1 MKLKFSSTHKNIL
14 YRAKSAGLARDYD
27 LAIRLLKRLTQ
38 EFPDEMGLQQELA
51 ATYIR
56 SGNDEQA
63 LSLYQKILQNDRNDF
78 GALIA
83 IGGIYRRLR
92 KYEESVSVLE
102 RALALDGNSVQTYY
116 TLGFTYKQMGR
127 FDDALE
133 CFDQVISQDPGDILA
148 YNHLGS
154 IYSMRGDSKN
164 AIAAYQRGLQLDA
177 NHPIIHYNLAQEYEN
192 LGYFDEVME
201 EYEATLRAKP
211 GWSEAVNGYA
221 LFLMSH
227 NLNKEAY
234 NILSQGIEVTP
245 ENLDLQCSMGMVQLK
260 RNEYQDA
267 GRRFEVVLE
276 QDEDDLRAIMGL
288 ADVYIQQGRND
299 DSLDL
304 LQKVGPVQEKSKGIQ
319 LQFVRS
325 LLNANQFHEAGDLIK
340 EMAQE
345 YLFDV
350 SVLHILSEYFACC
363 DDQEQLQQTLDKLH
377 ELDHSYF
384 LHFLDIALRFRQIG
398 NFEKAQTYLVE
409 YLQHLP
415 NDPVALSALASC
427 YEESSQYGDAMR
439 FYQQAL
445 NCDTDNSYL
454 QKAVER
460 ISVFAQADDESEGG
474 YLEAR
479 ESSLGDSPLNDIYD
493 DKLKVKNSVFEQK
506 NFLGEFKQLIDEEH
520 YREESTDSLLLQP
533 RKITRKKR
541 SLEYYDPLK
550 IATTD
555 FEGLSRKD
563 DLYHQETPHLESL
576 THDDG
581 PVDYEPLF
589 SPDGELQFQDEEDE
603 IFDSVNQKPEEIF
616 LREEMPQF
624 APAPEFYEPRPTMPR
639 QIYPQNYPQ
648 NYPESWQ
655 PLYPSNNVAM
665 PRDFTNDSL
674 RMEEENIPF
683 AESIEEID
691 EDLVPLEELQ
701 GEFPLEEEPLEEVY
715 EEDASLEE
723 LSPCEDEELLEE
735 ELPQELESLQ
745 EAEPVEELDA
755 FQEVEPVEELE
766 SFEETESSQNVSQEI
781 GSLMNNLSQP
791 EDNAHLVALFQAL
804 KGLCQYLPQEEKAD
818 FNASM
823 KPLQM
828 EYIISRLAGK
838 PGLMAMAENIREQGL
853 VEVPVER
860 YDIVKRFHET
870 TASARV
876 MNVMRSLVQQLP
888 DKEKSFYLDDS
899 LQHLLNRLSEI

>member
-1 MKLKFSSTHKNIL
+1 MTLEFSATHKNIL
-14 YRAKSAGLARDYD
+14 YRAKSAVLARDYD

-38 EFPDEMGLQQELA
+38 EFPNEMGLQQELA

-83 IGGIYRRLR
+83 VGGIYRRLG

-116 TLGFTYKQMGR
+116 TLGFTYKQMGQ

-164 AIAAYQRGLQLDA
+164 AIASYQRGLQLDA
-177 NHPIIHYNLAQEYEN
+177 NHPILHYNLAQEYEN

-211 GWSEAVNGYA
+211 GWSEAINGYA

-234 NILSQGIEVTP
+234 NILSQGIAVTP

-267 GRRFEVVLE
+267 GQRFETVLQ
-276 QDEDDLRAIMGL
+276 QDEDDFRALMGL

-299 DSLDL
+299 DSMDL
-304 LQKVGPVQEKSKGIQ
+304 LQKVEPVQEKNKGIQ
-319 LQFVRS
+319 LQFARS
-325 LLNANQFHEAGDLIK
+325 LLNAHKFQEAGDLIK
-340 EMAQE
+340 NLAQE
-345 YLFDV
+345 YHFDV
-350 SVLHILSEYFACC
+350 SVLHLLSEYFACC
-363 DDQEQLQQTLDKLH
+363 DDEEQLQQTLDKLD
-377 ELDHSYF
+377 ELDSSYF

-415 NDPVALSALASC
+415 HDPVALSALASC

-460 ISVFAQADDESEGG
+460 ISVYAQVDDEAEREL
-474 YLEAR
+474 LESTKSR
-479 ESSLGDSPLNDIYD
+479 RNSPLEDIYNN
-493 DKLKVKNSVFEQK
+493 KLKVKNVVFDQK
-506 NFLGEFKQLIDEEH
+506 HFLGDLKQLIDEEH
-520 YREESTDSLLLQP
+520 YREEATDSLLLQP
-533 RKITRKKR
+533 NKITGKKR
-541 SLEYYDPLK
+541 SLEHYDPLK
-550 IATTD
+550 MEASDSED
-555 FEGLSRKD
+555 FSHENE
-563 DLYHQETPHLESL
+563 LYHQDTPNLETLSD
-576 THDDG
+576 DDG

-589 SPDGELQFQDEEDE
+589 SPNGELKFQDEEDE
-603 IFDSVNQKPEEIF
+603 IFDNINQKPEEFF
-616 LREEMPQF
+616 LREEMPQM
-624 APAPEFYEPRPTMPR
+624 APAPEVFDPRPAMPR
-639 QIYPQNYPQ
+639 QSYPQNYPQ
-648 NYPESWQ
+648 NYPDSWQ
-655 PLYPSNNVAM
+655 PQYPSNDVAM

-674 RMEEENIPF
+674 RMEDDGDIPF

-691 EDLVPLEELQ
+691 EDLVPLDEMQE
-701 GEFPLEEEPLEEVY
+701 EFPCEEPLEEVY
-715 EEDASLEE
+715 EEDASLAE
-723 LSPCEDEELLEE
+723 LSPCEEEEFLEE
-735 ELPQELESLQ
+735 EFLEEEMPQEMDS
-745 EAEPVEELDA
+745 
-755 FQEVEPVEELE
+755 FQETEDLVEELE
-766 SFEETESSQNVSQEI
+766 PSEETESSQDVSQEI
-781 GSLMNNLSQP
+781 DSLMDSLSQP
-791 EDNAHLVALFQAL
+791 EDNTHLVALFQAL
-804 KGLCQYLPQEEKAD
+804 KGLCQYLPEEEKED

-838 PGLMAMAENIREQGL
+838 PGLMALAENIREKGL

-860 YDIVKRFHET
+860 YDIVKGFHET

-888 DKEKSFYLDDS
+888 DKENSVSLDDS
-899 LQHLLNRLSEI
+899 LQHLLDRLSKI

>member
-1 MKLKFSSTHKNIL
+1 MTLKFSATHKNIL
-14 YRAKSAGLARDYD
+14 YRAKSAVLARDYD

-38 EFPDEMGLQQELA
+38 EFPNEMGLQQELA

-63 LSLYQKILQNDRNDF
+63 LSLYQKLLQNDRNDF

-83 IGGIYRRLR
+83 VGGIYRRLG

-177 NHPIIHYNLAQEYEN
+177 NHPILHYNLAQEYEN

-201 EYEATLRAKP
+201 EYEATLRSKP
-211 GWSEAVNGYA
+211 GWSEAINGYA

-234 NILSQGIEVTP
+234 NILSQGIAVTP

-267 GRRFEVVLE
+267 GQRFETVLE
-276 QDEDDLRAIMGL
+276 QDEDDFRALMGL

-304 LQKVGPVQEKSKGIQ
+304 LQKVEPVQEKSKGIQ
-319 LQFVRS
+319 LQFVRT

-340 EMAQE
+340 EMVQE
-345 YLFDV
+345 YHFDV
-350 SVLHILSEYFACC
+350 SVLHLLSEYFACC
-363 DDQEQLQQTLDKLH
+363 DDEEQLQQTLDKLD

-460 ISVFAQADDESEGG
+460 ISVFAQADDDAERELLESTKS
-474 YLEAR
+474 R
-479 ESSLGDSPLNDIYD
+479 RNSPLKDIYNK
-493 DKLKVKNSVFEQK
+493 KLKVKSVVLEQK
-506 NFLGEFKQLIDEEH
+506 HFLSDLKQLIDEDH
-520 YREESTDSLLLQP
+520 YREESTDGLLLQP
-533 RKITRKKR
+533 RKIIGKKR
-541 SLEYYDPLK
+541 SLEHYDPLK
-550 IATTD
+550 MEASD
-555 FEGLSRKD
+555 SEGLSRKD
-563 DLYHQETPHLESL
+563 ELYHQDTPNLEALSD
-576 THDDG
+576 DDG

-589 SPDGELQFQDEEDE
+589 SPNGELKFQDEEDE
-603 IFDSVNQKPEEIF
+603 IFDSVNQKPEEFF

-624 APAPEFYEPRPTMPR
+624 APAPEFYEPRLAMPR
-639 QIYPQNYPQ
+639 QIYPQNYPE
-648 NYPESWQ
+648 PWQ
-655 PLYPSNNVAM
+655 PQYPSNEVAM

-674 RMEEENIPF
+674 RMEDYEDIPF

-715 EEDASLEE
+715 EEEASLEE

-745 EAEPVEELDA
+745 EAEPSEELDA
-755 FQEVEPVEELE
+755 FQEAEPVEELE
-766 SFEETESSQNVSQEI
+766 SFEETESSQDVSQEI
-781 GSLMNNLSQP
+781 GSLINNLSQP

-888 DKEKSFYLDDS
+888 DKENSVSLDDS
-899 LQHLLNRLSEI
+899 LQHLLDRLSKV

>member
-1 MKLKFSSTHKNIL
+1 MTLKFSATHKNIL
-14 YRAKSAGLARDYD
+14 YRAKSAVLARDYD

-38 EFPDEMGLQQELA
+38 EFPNEMGLQQELA

-83 IGGIYRRLR
+83 VGGIYRRLG

-116 TLGFTYKQMGR
+116 TLGFTYKQMGQ

-177 NHPIIHYNLAQEYEN
+177 NHPILHYNLAQEYEN

-211 GWSEAVNGYA
+211 GWSEAINGYA

-234 NILSQGIEVTP
+234 NILSQGIAVTP

-267 GRRFEVVLE
+267 GQRFETVLQ
-276 QDEDDLRAIMGL
+276 QDEDDFRALMGL
-288 ADVYIQQGRND
+288 ADVYIQQGRDD
-299 DSLDL
+299 DSMDL
-304 LQKVGPVQEKSKGIQ
+304 LQKLEPVQEKSKGIQ
-319 LQFVRS
+319 LQFARS
-325 LLNANQFHEAGDLIK
+325 LLNAHKFQEAGDLIK
-340 EMAQE
+340 SLVQE
-345 YLFDV
+345 YHFDV
-350 SVLHILSEYFACC
+350 SVLHLLSEYFACC
-363 DDQEQLQQTLDKLH
+363 DDEEQLQQTLDKLD

-460 ISVFAQADDESEGG
+460 ISVFAQADDDAERELLES
-474 YLEAR
+474 AR
-479 ESSLGDSPLNDIYD
+479 FRRNSPLKDIYNK
-493 DKLKVKNSVFEQK
+493 KLKVKSVVLEQK
-506 NFLGEFKQLIDEEH
+506 HFLSDLKQLIDEDH

-533 RKITRKKR
+533 RKIIGKKR
-541 SLEYYDPLK
+541 SLEHYDPLK
-550 IATTD
+550 MEPSD
-555 FEGLSRKD
+555 SEGLSRKD
-563 DLYHQETPHLESL
+563 ELYHQNTPNLEALSD
-576 THDDG
+576 DDG

-589 SPDGELQFQDEEDE
+589 SPNGELKFQDEEDE
-603 IFDSVNQKPEEIF
+603 IFDSVNQKPEEFF
-616 LREEMPQF
+616 LREEMPQM
-624 APAPEFYEPRPTMPR
+624 APAPEFFDPRPAMPR
-639 QIYPQNYPQ
+639 QSYPQNYPQ
-648 NYPESWQ
+648 NYPDPWQ
-655 PLYPSNNVAM
+655 PQYPSNDVAM
-665 PRDFTNDSL
+665 PRDFANDSL
-674 RMEEENIPF
+674 RMEDDEDIPF

-691 EDLVPLEELQ
+691 EDLVPLDEMQE
-701 GEFPLEEEPLEEVY
+701 EFPCEEPLEE
-715 EEDASLEE
+715 EF
-723 LSPCEDEELLEE
+723 LEE
-735 ELPQELESLQ
+735 EMPQEMDSSQ
-745 EAEPVEELDA
+745 ETEDL
-755 FQEVEPVEELE
+755 VEELE
-766 SFEETESSQNVSQEI
+766 PSEETESSQDVSQEI
-781 GSLMNNLSQP
+781 GSLMDSLSLP
-791 EDNAHLVALFQAL
+791 EDNTHLVALFQAL
-804 KGLCQYLPQEEKAD
+804 KGLCQYLPEEEKED

-838 PGLMAMAENIREQGL
+838 PGLMALAENIREKGL

-888 DKEKSFYLDDS
+888 DKENSVSLDDS
-899 LQHLLNRLSEI
+899 LQHLLDRLSKI

>member
-1 MKLKFSSTHKNIL
+1 MTLKFSATHKNIL
-14 YRAKSAGLARDYD
+14 YRAKSAALARDYD
-27 LAIRLLKRLTQ
+27 LAIRLFKRLTQ
-38 EFPDEMGLQQELA
+38 EFPDEVGLQQELA
-51 ATYIR
+51 VTYVR

-63 LSLYQKILQNDRNDF
+63 LALYQKILQRDRNDF
-78 GALIA
+78 SALIGL
-83 IGGIYRRLR
+83 GGIYRRLG

-133 CFDQVISQDPGDILA
+133 CFDQVISQEPGDILA

-164 AIAAYQRGLQLDA
+164 AIASYQRGLQLDA
-177 NHPIIHYNLAQEYEN
+177 NHPILHYNLAQEYEN

-211 GWSEAVNGYA
+211 GWSEAINGYA

-234 NILSQGIEVTP
+234 NILSQGIAVTP
-245 ENLDLQCSMGMVQLK
+245 ENLDLQCSMGIVQLK

-267 GRRFEVVLE
+267 GRRFETVLE
-276 QDEDDLRAIMGL
+276 QDEDDFRALMGL

-299 DSLDL
+299 DSMDL
-304 LQKVGPVQEKSKGIQ
+304 LQKVEPVQEKNKGIQ
-319 LQFVRS
+319 LQFVRT
-325 LLNANQFHEAGDLIK
+325 LLNAHQFQEAGDLIK
-340 EMAQE
+340 NLAQE
-345 YLFDV
+345 YNFDV
-350 SVLHILSEYFACC
+350 SVLHLLSEYFACC
-363 DDQEQLQQTLDKLH
+363 DDLERLQQTLDKLD
-377 ELDHSYF
+377 ELDPSYF

-439 FYQQAL
+439 FYQHAL
-445 NCDTDNSYL
+445 NCDADNSYL

-460 ISVFAQADDESEGG
+460 ISVYAQVDDEAEREL
-474 YLEAR
+474 LESAR
-479 ESSLGDSPLNDIYD
+479 FRRNSPLKDIYNT
-493 DKLKVKNSVFEQK
+493 KLKGKNVTFEQK
-506 NFLGEFKQLIDEEH
+506 HFLGDLKQLIDEEH
-520 YREESTDSLLLQP
+520 YREEATDSLLLRP
-533 RKITRKKR
+533 RSITGKKR
-541 SLEYYDPLK
+541 SLEHYDPLK
-550 IATTD
+550 MEASDSED
-555 FEGLSRKD
+555 FSHGNE
-563 DLYHQETPHLESL
+563 LYHQDTPNLEALSD
-576 THDDG
+576 DDG

-589 SPDGELQFQDEEDE
+589 SPNGELEFQDEEDE
-603 IFDSVNQKPEEIF
+603 IFDNINQKPEEFF
-616 LREEMPQF
+616 LREEMPQM
-624 APAPEFYEPRPTMPR
+624 APVPEFFDPRPAMPR
-639 QIYPQNYPQ
+639 QSYPQNYPD
-648 NYPESWQ
+648 PWQ
-655 PLYPSNNVAM
+655 PQYPSNDVAM

-674 RMEEENIPF
+674 RMEDDGDIPF

-701 GEFPLEEEPLEEVY
+701 GEFPLEDPLEEVS
-715 EEDASLEE
+715 EKEVALEE
-723 LSPCEDEELLEE
+723 LSPCEEEELLEE
-735 ELPQELESLQ
+735 EFLEEEMPQEMDSSQ
-745 EAEPVEELDA
+745 EPEDL
-755 FQEVEPVEELE
+755 VEELE
-766 SFEETESSQNVSQEI
+766 PSEETESSQDVSQEI
-781 GSLMNNLSQP
+781 GSLMDSLSQP
-791 EDNAHLVALFQAL
+791 EDNTHLVALFQAL
-804 KGLCQYLPQEEKAD
+804 KGLCQYLPEEEKED

-838 PGLMAMAENIREQGL
+838 PGLMALAENIREKGL

-888 DKEKSFYLDDS
+888 DKENSVSLDDS
-899 LQHLLNRLSEI
+899 LQHLLDRLSKI